1 MSSGTTL
8 IILLILVFGSLCIY
22 EKAKYD
28 TRHIDVCAEKKTAEE
43 QRQCRDLVN
52 FANSAGW

>member
-1 MSSGTTL
+1 MA
-8 IILLILVFGSLCIY
+8 LLVRYVALFLFVLAALCIY

-43 QRQCRDLVN
+43 KRQCRDLVS